1 MAGKISE
8 WPKGTRTHNGL
19 LPKRLSRDAVLSLGE
34 IKALPDVDTSG
45 LFPTPFLA
53 VLHQH
58 FRRYQRNATAQ
69 HALVSSINL
78 QGSARIDAITFVIA
92 LSAFRAWRGSEE
104 QKNVE
109 KLLRTT
115 IKRCQRRAKNLRLRS
130 YHEKDRLTA
139 LRRLLQRQTVAKW
152 QAYVTYGFALKF
164 HPDNATPLVLEEFRD
179 VLTRHVYDRDPTQVK
194 LGKIGPAPLNSI
206 RANVFRF
213 RADNKEQM
221 AKLSL
226 QHFDALQ
233 QQFTRLRGT
242 TPLYMRLGNWK

>member
-1 MAGKISE
+1 MEGKKSE
-8 WPKGTRTHNGL
+8 WPKGTGTHGGL

-34 IKALPDVDTSG
+34 IKALPDIDTSG

-53 VLHQH
+53 VLHQQ

-109 KLLRTT
+109 KLLSTT
-115 IKRCQRRAKNLRLRS
+115 IKRCQRRAKKLLLKS
-130 YHEKDRLTA
+130 YHERERLTA
-139 LRRLLQRQTVAKW
+139 LRKLLQRQTVAKW
-152 QAYVTYGFALKF
+152 QAYVTYGFALKI
-164 HPDNATPLVLEEFRD
+164 HPDNATPHVLEEFRD
-179 VLTRHVYDRDPTQVK
+179 VLTRHAYDRDPTQVK
-194 LGKIGPAPLNSI
+194 LGKIGSAPLNSI

-221 AKLSL
+221 ARLSL
-226 QHFDALQ
+226 QHFNALKQ
-233 QQFTRLRGT
+233 QLTHLHGI
-242 TPLYMRLGNWK
+242 TPLHMRIGNWK